1 MNRLFSM
8 VLMVLALFLSAGC
21 VERKMVIRS
30 DPPGAP
36 AWVDEEPAGATP
48 LEYPFH
54 HYGHRKVRVGP
65 IRDENDAVAYREKEE
80 VLHVRAPWFQTFP
93 IDFFFEV
100 LWPGKLVDE
109 HVVTI
114 TLQPASEEEGLY
126 GEQRAEEVLE
136 RAEQFRDEALRA
148 PIRSSP

>member
-1 MNRLFSM
+1 
-8 VLMVLALFLSAGC
+8 
-21 VERKMVIRS
+21 
-30 DPPGAP
+30 
-36 AWVDEEPAGATP
+36 
-48 LEYPFH
+48 
-54 HYGHRKVRVGP
+54 
-65 IRDENDAVAYREKEE
+65 
-80 VLHVRAPWFQTFP
+80 VLHVWAPWFQTFP